1 MNQVIIS
8 EAFDYAISNYIK
20 YRQNKESL
28 EYNSFFVVVIRL
40 LCVIYD
46 EKNIIDPYINKDSQQ
61 LELNLCKYGYDID
74 KVIDFKQQF
83 DIAYN
88 LSLIQKSNPYFLN
101 IQKILVDMLMK
112 RKEKENVDERIKQFY
127 DLMYTPENKNP
138 LQLSELF
145 LNAKDEWEIDKYFK
159 QELIKHQKIEVD
171 KPKIILNPEAYA
183 YYGLSMERV
192 NDMSGDYLDLINH
205 QIYLH
210 FGIKENAINKDYLLE
225 KALEKA
231 SSQKLTSGNG
241 YVDILLMLSIIGT
254 ISMIA
259 VVITVFL
266 INR

>member
-1 MNQVIIS
+1 MNRVIIS
-8 EAFDYAISNYIK
+8 EAFDYAISNYIN
-20 YRQNKESL
+20 YRQKKESL

-40 LCVIYD
+40 LCIIYD
-46 EKNIIDPYINKDSQQ
+46 EPSIIRPYIDKNAQQ
-61 LELNLCKYGYDID
+61 LEMNLCRYGYDID
-74 KVIDFKQQF
+74 KVIDFKQQL

-112 RKEKENVDERIKQFY
+112 RKDKENIDEKIKQFY

-145 LNAKDEWEIDKYFK
+145 LNATDEWEIDKYFK
-159 QELIKHQKIEVD
+159 QELIKHQKVEVD

-183 YYGLSMERV
+183 YYGLTMEQV

-210 FGIKENAINKDYLLE
+210 FKIKENAINKEYLLE
-225 KALEKA
+225 KALEREKR
-231 SSQKLTSGNG
+231 KNITTKKG

-254 ISMIA
+254 ISMI
-259 VVITVFL
+259 VVVVTVFL
-266 INR
+266 MNR